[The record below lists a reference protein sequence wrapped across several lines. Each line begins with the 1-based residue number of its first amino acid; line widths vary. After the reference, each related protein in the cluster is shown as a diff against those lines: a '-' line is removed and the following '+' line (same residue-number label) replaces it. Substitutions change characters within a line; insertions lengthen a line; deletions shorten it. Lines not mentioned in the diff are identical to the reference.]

1 VNDKI
6 RVGIIGTGRVGI
18 DWHLPDI
25 RAAGGEVVALADIVE
40 GRAARFAAQHGVP
53 RAYDDYRELLRL
65 TEVDV
70 VAVCTPPYTHA
81 ELAIAAVK
89 AGKHLYLEKPP
100 AMNEAEMVQI
110 ARAVRRA
117 GQLAMTGS
125 NRIYEGEVQALKR
138 RLDAGELGHVYLVE
152 CLKLLRR
159 SIPKGWHR
167 EKVYAGG
174 GVGFNSTAHR
184 IDLVLYLLGTPK
196 VTSVTARTYNHF
208 IGTRPPP
215 VTRSYL
221 LRDVE
226 EGLWTDAPADVED
239 TLIGLIQFDTGCTCL
254 LRDAS
259 AANMPDE
266 WQVRLYGT
274 EAGAS
279 LDPLVLYEEAAD
291 GLATDTRPTIP
302 ADPKGAHVL
311 AYRHFFECIRE
322 GVETQSPPER
332 SVTTMRILDAL
343 YHSAADRGR
352 QVRFEE
358 DHRI

>member
-1 VNDKI
+1 VSEAI

-25 RAAGGEVVALADIVE
+25 RAAGGKVIALADVVE
-40 GRAARFAAQHGVP
+40 GRAARFAARHGVP
-53 RAYDDYRELLRL
+53 HAYDDYRELLRL
-65 TEVDV
+65 DEVDV
-70 VAVCTPPYTHA
+70 VAVCTPPHTHA
-81 ELAIAAVK
+81 ELAVAVAQ

-100 AMNEAEMVQI
+100 AMNETEMVRVTQ
-110 ARAVRRA
+110 AVRRS
-117 GQLAMTGS
+117 GKRAMTGS

-138 RLDAGELGHVYLVE
+138 RLDAGDLGHVYLVE

-167 EKVYAGG
+167 EKAYAGG

-184 IDLVLYLLGTPK
+184 IDLVLYLLGTPA

-208 IGTRPPP
+208 VGTRPPP

-239 TLIGLIQFDTGCTCL
+239 TLIALIQFDTGCTCL

-266 WQVRLYGT
+266 WRVRLYGT
-274 EAGAS
+274 RAGAS
-279 LDPLVLYEEAAD
+279 LDPLMLYGEAAD
-291 GLATDTRPTIP
+291 GLVTDTRPTIP
-302 ADPKGAHVL
+302 ADPKGAHVG
-311 AYRHFFECIRE
+311 AYRHFFACIRE
-322 GVETQSPPER
+322 DRETESPPER

-343 YHSAADRGR
+343 YASAADGGR
-352 QVRFEE
+352 EVRF
-358 DHRI
+358 DKDTG